1 MLTGLKHIKGGG
13 NMFKFIKRWIERA
26 LTKRKKDNKR
36 ERIEKLRA
44 DEHIFIEGKW
54 F

>member
-1 MLTGLKHIKGGG
+1 MFNLIKCL
-13 NMFKFIKRWIERA
+13 FERIA
-26 LTKRKKDNKR
+26 KRKQKNSKKR